1 MGKLVWIGLIV
12 LVALGIYFFG
22 FSRPPADAAQATI
35 TGNVVAGS
43 MLDAETA
50 AIDMSKSSFGFIGYG
65 PGKQHTGTFKDW
77 TAELLTD
84 NGKIIGFTGTIQAA
98 SVESDG
104 ERVTQHLKTADFFD
118 VEVYPTITF
127 ESTGFD
133 ETTSMMTGILT
144 FHGVTKEITFPV
156 TVTDNALSADFVLNT
171 KPFNMKYEKITNQV
185 KITFNLVKA

>member
-1 MGKLVWIGLIV
+1 MWLGLIV

-22 FSRPPADAAQATI
+22 FSRPPTDAAQATI

-43 MLDAETA
+43 TLDAETMQ
-50 AIDMSKSSFGFIGYG
+50 IDMSKSSFDFIGYG

-104 ERVTQHLKTADFFD
+104 ERVTAHLKTADFFD

-127 ESTGFD
+127 ESTSFD
-133 ETTSMMTGILT
+133 ETTSMMTGVLT

-156 TVTDNALSADFVLNT
+156 VVTDDKLSADFVLNT

-185 KITFNLVKA
+185 KIAFNLVKA